1 MLEKIIREN
10 DTYFLEIL
18 ENRIIINDNYHGI
31 LIFDFGMNFIKAI
44 NIFEDIVV
52 YDSYVI
58 SNEELILFC
67 PENEKL
73 VYVNCETST
82 SKVIDIDEELS
93 DISNLRLVFMKDNIC
108 IFTSAQD
115 KYIELNLKNE
125 TLKEVSNTSV
135 NDNKENVID
144 KSIVDKIEEIIGKDE
159 DYIDIDV
166 KEKLFAISYE
176 EKVVFYNGEV
186 IKEILPE
193 EGFIFRKAKIR
204 RGGDKNKLIVLS
216 NNIEDEEKSTIS
228 ILDI

>member
-31 LIFDFGMNFIKAI
+31 LIFDFEMNFIKAI

-58 SNEELILFC
+58 SNKELILFC
-67 PENEKL
+67 PENEKM
-73 VYVNCETST
+73 VYIDFKEDI

-93 DISNLRLVFMKDNIC
+93 DIADLRLFSMKDNTC
-108 IFTSAQD
+108 IFVSAQN
-115 KYIELNLKNE
+115 KYIELNLQNK
-125 TLKEVSNTSV
+125 TLKEVSNTTFKS
-135 NDNKENVID
+135 NKENIID
-144 KSIVDKIEEIIGKDE
+144 KAIEDKIGEIIDKDE

-166 KEKLFAISYE
+166 KEKLFVISYE
-176 EKVVFYNGEV
+176 EEIVFYNGEV

-193 EGFIFRKAKIR
+193 EEFIFRKAKIR
-204 RGGDKNKLIVLS
+204 RCGDKNKLIVLS
-216 NNIEDEEKSTIS
+216 NNIEDEEISTIS
-228 ILDI
+228 ILNI

>member
-1 MLEKIIREN
+1 MLEKIIRDN

-18 ENRIIINDNYHGI
+18 ENKIIINDNYHGI
-31 LIFDFGMNFIKAI
+31 LIFDLEMNFKKAI

-67 PENEKL
+67 PENEKM
-73 VYVNCETST
+73 VYINCEKNT
-82 SKVIDIDEELS
+82 SKVIDIHEELT
-93 DISNLRLVFMKDNIC
+93 DIVDFRLLSMKDNIC
-108 IFTSAQD
+108 IFVSAQD

-166 KEKLFAISYE
+166 KEKLFVISYE

-186 IKEILPE
+186 IKEI
-193 EGFIFRKAKIR
+193 
-204 RGGDKNKLIVLS
+204 
-216 NNIEDEEKSTIS
+216 STIS
-228 ILDI
+228 ILNI